1 VGPAAA
7 VHWLPTDPATSAHA
21 LSILFGATLRVTL
34 LLALVAAALWLW
46 RRRTAATLRAALLAG
61 ALLVL
66 PLLPAARALPL
77 FWKAPVLDGM
87 AATVLLTLGSA
98 EVRGAAWH
106 ARGAGEPGP
115 IGLADA
121 VAIHWPTLLL
131 AVWAAG
137 ALAMLLVVLRGLLFV
152 RRLARSAMPVRD
164 RQWLELL
171 DECAAA
177 VGVRRRVRLLR
188 HAGVATPLTWG
199 LVRPAVLLPTTT
211 GAWPV
216 EHRRAVLLHE
226 LAHVRRGDCPIQLLA
241 LLACALFWFHPA
253 VWWCA
258 RRLWFERERA
268 CDDRVL
274 EAGTRPSVYAEC
286 LLRVADG
293 ARRGPALGV
302 GADAAAVSVG
312 IARPPRLLERL
323 DAVLDERAVRQT
335 PSRARCALLL
345 GLGACVL
352 LPVALSRLSPRR
364 DVLLGALHDDG
375 WATRQYAAKIL
386 AVLED
391 RRIGHGPLPK
401 PADVQCRQVR
411 LPAASAPPIAPL
423 AHPGPAPEATRPATC
438 PHGTP

>member
-1 VGPAAA
+1 M
-7 VHWLPTDPATSAHA
+7 HWLPTDPATSAHA

-61 ALLVL
+61 ALLAL

-77 FWKAPVLDGM
+77 FWKAPVLDG
-87 AATVLLTLGSA
+87 AAAAVLLTLGTV
-98 EVRGAAWH
+98 EVRGAARH
-106 ARGAGEPGP
+106 AGGGGELTSGGLSDVVGA
-115 IGLADA
+115 
-121 VAIHWPTLLL
+121 HWPTLLL

-137 ALAMLLVVLRGLLFV
+137 AVATLLVVLRGLLFV
-152 RRLARSAMPVRD
+152 RGLERAATPLLD
-164 RQWLELL
+164 RQWLGLL
-171 DECAAA
+171 DECATA

-199 LVRPAVLLPTTT
+199 LVRPAVLLPATAA
-211 GAWPV
+211 AWPV

-293 ARRGPALGV
+293 ARRGEAVGV
-302 GADAAAVSVG
+302 GARAAAVSVG

-323 DAVLDERAVRQT
+323 DAVLDERVVRQT

-375 WATRQYAAKIL
+375 WATREYAAKIL

-391 RRIGHGPLPK
+391 GRTGHRPRPA
-401 PADVQCRQVR
+401 PADVQCRQAR
-411 LPAASAPPIAPL
+411 LPAASAPPSAPL
-423 AHPGPAPEATRPATC
+423 AHPRPAPEAPRPAVC
-438 PHGTP
+438 GHATP